1 MRVLTSQVPISA
13 AGPTLYDAVD
23 YFERVLFRGGFA
35 SLCRVAQRV
44 PLRGIISLHNTEG
57 IRDLRQIG
65 EMLGQVLAGGDVLRA
80 SGLPNVSVVMT
91 SENET
96 VLFNGHHTVMAYMAA
111 GCNYLD
117 EVPHMVVHNGGG
129 CVADRE
135 ILMFFGTHSKQL
147 TPSDWRDYV
156 IDWQA
161 SADGQLRRRIQLN
174 AGELFDSLCP
184 QILQPGF
191 DPRTRAGSI
200 SGFGSETGAARWRT
214 TGQRSSTVR

>member
-1 MRVLTSQVPISA
+1 VPISA

-23 YFERVLFRGGFA
+23 YFERVLFKDSFT
-35 SLCRVAQRV
+35 SPCRVGQRV
-44 PLRGIISLHNTEG
+44 PLRAITSLHNTEG
-57 IRDLRQIG
+57 MRDLRQIG
-65 EMLGQVLAGGDVLRA
+65 GMLRQVLAGGDVLRT

-96 VLFNGHHTVMAYMAA
+96 VLFDGHHTVMAYMAA

-129 CVADRE
+129 CVADWE
-135 ILMFFGTHSKQL
+135 ILVFFGTHSKQL

-161 SADGQLRRRIQLN
+161 PADCQLRRRTQVS
-174 AGELFDSLCP
+174 AGELFDSLRP
-184 QILQPGF
+184 QILQPGL
-191 DPRTRAGSI
+191 DPRTPAGSI
-200 SGFGSETGAARWRT
+200 SRSGPEPGARRRFTAC
-214 TGQRSSTVR
+214 QRSSTVR